1 MIKSNITSIT
11 KLFKKMPKVVEEA
24 FNKGA
29 ENGLQIFLGRFTREY
44 LQKRTGNK
52 GLNRQTGTLAG
63 SFSIDKNTKRNS
75 FTVATDC
82 KYAYVHAHAN
92 GFNGVIKPKNGKYLV
107 FKTSKGYVR
116 AKQVYIPKRLF
127 FYESY
132 AKYGVDYIVK
142 SFNKHLL
149 KHLKQG

>member
-11 KLFKKMPKVVEEA
+11 KLFKKMPKAVEAA

-29 ENGLQIFLGRFTREY
+29 NEGLQVYLGRFTREY

-63 SFSIDKNTKRNS
+63 SFSITQNKQRSS
-75 FTVATDC
+75 FLVATDC
-82 KYAYVHAHAN
+82 KYAHVHAHAN

-107 FKTSKGYVR
+107 FKTNSGYVR

-132 AKYGVDYIVK
+132 NKYGVDYVLK
-142 SFNKHLL
+142 GFKKYLL
-149 KHLKQG
+149 QTLKQG